1 MRLRKV
7 HFVIHNQGAYSN
19 DKKDQLLTY
28 LKNKYPTLEGY
39 LICQEMY
46 KHQPDDSHLQGN
58 LFFTNAVHHTA
69 IIKYL
74 KAKYTP
80 KGQESIGRVDI
91 MPVLH
96 EGRAY
101 NYMINSSKD
110 GGDAEP
116 ICDLAALDA
125 RKAREALIQELRVMM
140 YNQYL
145 YNHRKMYELTVW
157 PADGP
162 DPLPYEPPT
171 VSIADFLPKKN
182 N

>member
-7 HFVIHNQGAYSN
+7 HFVIHNQGPYACV
-19 DKKDQLLTY
+19 KKDDLATY
-28 LKNKYPTLEGY
+28 LKNKYGASLEGY

-58 LFFTNAVHHTA
+58 FFLKNAVQHTA
-69 IIKYL
+69 IVKYL

-80 KGQESIGRVDI
+80 KGQESIGRVEI

-101 NYMINSSKD
+101 NYMINSSKE
-110 GGDAEP
+110 GGDSAP
-116 ICDLAALDA
+116 ISDLAALDA
-125 RKAREALIQELRVMM
+125 RKRHEAFVKELQQLACDT
-140 YNQYL
+140 YIL
-145 YNHRKMYELTVW
+145 CHRKKYLATVW

-162 DPLPYEPPT
+162 DAPPYLPPT
-171 VSIADFLPKKN
+171 VVPADFFRN
-182 N
+182 